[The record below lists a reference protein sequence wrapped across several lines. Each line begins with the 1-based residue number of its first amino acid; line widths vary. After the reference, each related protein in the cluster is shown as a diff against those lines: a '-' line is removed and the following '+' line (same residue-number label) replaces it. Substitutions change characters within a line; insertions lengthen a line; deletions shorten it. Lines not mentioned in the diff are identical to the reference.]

1 MGNKDSSIKYKVAS
15 LEQARWRRTA
25 RLLREELFNFADRI
39 EFDGDGSRAGSMFFE
54 NLNYDF
60 LECDDDFI
68 NARYFE
74 WFLIDYLMA
83 GGYTLID
90 LFIERNTHRLSHREL
105 GLLNSW
111 KKSRISLYEIEYVD
125 CRGKTIV
132 KDLLRGG
139 SYRVYG
145 NKITGVLEKNS
156 VVLMR
161 LIKVGKH
168 YEYSTN
174 GIALPVHIKSHL
186 VNLIKEDYLCSRI
199 LAGNK
204 GYGWGDYLREKAH
217 VINNLVVELGWAEN
231 LPDLLTIEGNEF
243 IESKAVYKVKN
254 YQKSLQIIEKSAHY
268 RMFESYTDK
277 HGADTLV
284 YNWTTNVPREHLPGK
299 AGEYVPGKIY
309 LSKDKMVL
317 QCSSKERLEKGRLV
331 IENVFRGVV
340 KHSEDYYVNIKS
352 KMMQTMID
360 NINLSMLE
368 SPEKNRP
375 ADSGNAQ
382 HRFNS
387 HIDDYDWGNHKYVDA
402 AIMALRELSVLGYN
416 KEEQDFALFLW
427 NEYCGKE
434 RPLIKKPSVWA
445 AVLVYTMARLGFD
458 STIHQKD
465 LAKKFGV
472 SPSTISTCFRALC
485 RTLELDFFDRFFR
498 AQKVSSKEIKNIKQ
512 LLFDIFG
519 NLKV

>member
-1 MGNKDSSIKYKVAS
+1 
-15 LEQARWRRTA
+15 
-25 RLLREELFNFADRI
+25 ELFNFADRI
-39 EFDGDGSRAGSMFFE
+39 EFDSDGSRAGSMFFE

-60 LECDDDFI
+60 FECDDEFI

-74 WFLIDYLMA
+74 WFSIDYVMA
-83 GGYTLID
+83 NGQTLID
-90 LFIERNTHRLSHREL
+90 LFIERNIHRLSRREL

-132 KDLLRGG
+132 RDLLRGG
-139 SYRVYG
+139 TYRVYG
-145 NKITGVLEKNS
+145 SKITGVLEKDS

-161 LIKVGKH
+161 LIEVGKH

-186 VNLIKEDYLCSRI
+186 VNLIQEDYLCSKA
-199 LAGNK
+199 LTGDK

-217 VINNLVVELGWAEN
+217 VINNLVVELGWAES

-243 IESKAVYKVKN
+243 VESKAIYDITD
-254 YQKSLQIIEKSAHY
+254 YPEFLRIIEKSTHY
-268 RMFESYTDK
+268 TILESFVDK
-277 HGADTLV
+277 HGIDTLV
-284 YNWTTNVPREHLPGK
+284 YNWMAGIPYKYAPGRKGEH
-299 AGEYVPGKIY
+299 VHGKIY
-309 LSKDKMVL
+309 LTKDEAVL
-317 QCSSKERLEKGRLV
+317 QCSSKERLEKGKFV
-331 IENVFRGVV
+331 VNDVFHGVV
-340 KHSEDYYVNIKS
+340 RHKKDHFVNVKS
-352 KMMQTMID
+352 KMLQTMID

-375 ADSGNAQ
+375 VDRSGELHEISNC
-382 HRFNS
+382 
-387 HIDDYDWGNHKYVDA
+387 IDDYNWENHKYVDA
-402 AIMALRELSVLGYN
+402 AVMAIRELSVLGYK

-427 NEYCGKE
+427 NEYCEKE

-458 STIHQKD
+458 SQIHQKD